1 VQVPFYD
8 NASAFTRR
16 GACTQDDAVVDFRC
30 PYTSDAHTCNL
41 AAYGAHHA
49 YAVEF
54 VCPFV
59 VPTCLRYDAR
69 GAAFAEHVCAL
80 GEGYTPTQVTTVS
93 GAKPRVRVSKPGRA
107 TQGKG
112 GGGGAFICVLAYIQR
127 PQRVNL
133 RLQKPPANEHT
144 ASPPRHHTT
153 TKTPNNR

>member
-1 VQVPFYD
+1 MQVPFHD

-80 GEGYTPTQVTTVS
+80 GEGYTPTQVTTVC
-93 GAKPRVRVSKPGRA
+93 GANRECGFRNPAAPHRGGEGWGLSFVR
-107 TQGKG
+107 
-112 GGGGAFICVLAYIQR
+112 
-127 PQRVNL
+127 
-133 RLQKPPANEHT
+133 EHT
-144 ASPPRHHTT
+144 FNDRSA
-153 TKTPNNR
+153 